1 MSAAA
6 AVIAASVSAV
16 DAGEYKR
23 ASHAVWH
30 AVAGGWDERHSYME
44 RVARPVT
51 ERLIERLA
59 PKPSD
64 RVLELAGG
72 TGVVGLVVAIG
83 LQDEGRVLVSDF
95 SEPMVDAARR
105 HGEELGLA
113 NVEYRV
119 LDAEDLDLPDDS
131 VDRVVCRWGYMLMPE
146 PAKALAETRR
156 VLKPDGRLSFAVF
169 GRAEDNPWA
178 SIPAGVLNERGHMP
192 PPEAG
197 APGILALGDR
207 GRVRQLVVEAGF
219 SDPTIDEV
227 AFTWTYANEDDY
239 WQFLT
244 GVAGAISMVL
254 GKLDEAELRDVRA
267 DVLARLA
274 PYEAADGGLALPAVC
289 LVATTY

>member
-1 MSAAA
+1 M
-6 AVIAASVSAV
+6 
-16 DAGEYKR
+16 DPGEYKR

-59 PKPSD
+59 PKPGD

-72 TGVVGLVVAIG
+72 TGVVGLAVAIG
-83 LQDEGRVLVSDF
+83 LRGEGRVLVSDF

-105 HGEELGLA
+105 HGDELGLA

-131 VDRVVCRWGYMLMPE
+131 VDGVVCRWGYMLMPE
-146 PAKALAETRR
+146 PAKALGETRR
-156 VLKPDGRLSFAVF
+156 VLRPDGRLSFAVF
-169 GRAEDNPWA
+169 GPAEDNPWA
-178 SIPAGVLNERGHMP
+178 SMPAAVLTERGHMP

-207 GRVRQLVVEAGF
+207 GRLRQLVVEAGF

-254 GKLDEAELRDVRA
+254 GKLDDAERRNVRA

-274 PYEAADGGLALPAVC
+274 PYGAPDGGLALPAVC
-289 LVATTY
+289 LVASTS

>member
-1 MSAAA
+1 M
-6 AVIAASVSAV
+6 VAASVSAV
-16 DAGEYKR
+16 DPSEYKR
-23 ASHAVWH
+23 ASQAVWH
-30 AVAGGWDERHSYME
+30 AVAGGWDEQHSYME

-59 PKPSD
+59 PKPGD

-72 TGVVGLVVAIG
+72 SGVVGLAVAIG
-83 LQDEGRVLVSDF
+83 LQGEGHVLVSDF

-105 HGEELGLA
+105 HGDELGLA
-113 NVEYRV
+113 NVEYQV

-146 PAKALAETRR
+146 PAKALGETRR
-156 VLKPDGRLSFAVF
+156 VLRPEGRLSFAVF
-169 GRAEDNPWA
+169 GPAEDNPWA
-178 SIPAGVLNERGHMP
+178 SIPATVLTERGHMP

-197 APGILALGDR
+197 APGILALSDR
-207 GRVRQLVVEAGF
+207 GRLRQLVVQAGF

-227 AFTWTYANEDDY
+227 AFTWTHANEDDH

-254 GKLDEAELRDVRA
+254 GRLDEPELRNVRA

-274 PYEAADGGLALPAVC
+274 PYGAPDGGLALPALC
-289 LVATTY
+289 LVASTS